1 MEISIS
7 LSDAEAEALKK
18 AFPGIEPHEAAQMLI
33 RDEMKR
39 RYRRQMKTAQ
49 VSALFRDSKA
59 TV

>member
-7 LSDAEAEALKK
+7 LSDAEAEALEK
-18 AFPGIEPHEAAQMLI
+18 AFPGTEPHEAAQMLI

-39 RYRRQMKTAQ
+39 RYRRQMKAAQ
-49 VSALFRDSKA
+49 VKALFRDSKA